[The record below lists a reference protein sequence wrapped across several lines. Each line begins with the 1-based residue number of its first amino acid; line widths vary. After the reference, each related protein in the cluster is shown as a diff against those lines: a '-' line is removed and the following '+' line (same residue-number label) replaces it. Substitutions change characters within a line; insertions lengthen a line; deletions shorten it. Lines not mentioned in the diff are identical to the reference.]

1 VSNFRHLFNKVS
13 EVSDLYFISLIILY
27 LLKDTK
33 EYSLLSELTFI
44 LDKDSFVNLL
54 KYYEGEEI
62 KIPDREELVEV
73 FTIILFYYY
82 YDIKEMEWKDIFKKL
97 EIEYT
102 VTKSNTI
109 KGKLNWLRRVMKK
122 VQIPNEKNLN

>member
-1 VSNFRHLFNKVS
+1 MSNFRHLFNKVS